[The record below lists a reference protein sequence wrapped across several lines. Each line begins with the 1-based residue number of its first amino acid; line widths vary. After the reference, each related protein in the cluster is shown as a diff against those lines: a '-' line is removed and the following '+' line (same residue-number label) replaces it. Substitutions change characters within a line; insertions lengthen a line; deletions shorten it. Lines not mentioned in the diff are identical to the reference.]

1 MNTAVPVTAAPFA
14 LDAAPTGAARLQVRV
29 LLDTG
34 PTADEVDRM
43 EALFDGCGMAAYAEG
58 HSYGGPPP
66 TSAFLIVLNIPLAP
80 FLDTF
85 AGTGTD
91 AGTGTE
97 PDTVGDGAARLAAVV
112 RTLQAMRADEEL
124 WGRPHGVKLE
134 DSHSGHGVLLEA
146 GLPDAAYDALLDLDL
161 SGLDQWAI
169 PVQLEW
175 HPALHTWQARLTT
188 VPRRFARRVPLRAR
202 AADSPRARQCDDA
215 EIGELWRLAGSAE
228 VPAVTWQRAQIV
240 LLSAQGS
247 NIASI
252 AQHTVTGAG
261 RVRAVIRNF
270 NDDGFA
276 SFDPGYDRGERPQ
289 PTPAELRDARA
300 VAARGPAA
308 YGLTG
313 PAWDVATLG
322 DFLVREGVVEDVD
335 PDWLAALLTG
345 TGTDHLHRDGI

>member
-1 MNTAVPVTAAPFA
+1 MNTAAPASAVPDLF
-14 LDAAPTGAARLQVRV
+14 DARPAGAARLQVRV

-34 PTADEVDRM
+34 PTTDEVDRIG
-43 EALFDGCGMAAYAEG
+43 AIFAGCGMDAYAEG

-66 TSAFLIVLNIPLAP
+66 TSAFLIVLNVPLAP

-85 AGTGTD
+85 VAAPD
-91 AGTGTE
+91 AE
-97 PDTVGDGAARLAAVV
+97 PDVQPAAGGGAARLAALV
-112 RTLQAMRADEEL
+112 RTMQGMRADEEL

-134 DSHSGHGVLLEA
+134 DSHSGHGVLLAA
-146 GLPDAAYDALLDLDL
+146 GLPDTAYGALLDLDL

-175 HPALHTWQARLTT
+175 QPALHTWQARLTT
-188 VPRRFARRVPLRAR
+188 VPRPFARRVPLRAR
-202 AADSPRARQCDDA
+202 AGDTPRARQCDDA
-215 EIGELWRLAGSAE
+215 EIGELWRLAGSAQ

-252 AQHTVTGAG
+252 AQHTVTGPG

-276 SFDPGYDRGERPQ
+276 SFDPGYDRGERPR
-289 PTPAELRDARA
+289 PTPAEQRDARA
-300 VAARGPAA
+300 VAARGPAP

-313 PAWDVATLG
+313 PAWDAATLG

-335 PDWLAALLTG
+335 PDWLAALLADAG
-345 TGTDHLHRDGI
+345 N